1 MTVTMQQPQDH
12 PPSSNY
18 NPHYINN
25 DGEVEQSLSSSSQV
39 TTAEAEA
46 DAAAMKKS
54 SSLSSWRWI
63 KLVSGLLFI
72 AFITYVIG

>member
-1 MTVTMQQPQDH
+1 MTMQPQEL

-25 DGEVEQSLSSSSQV
+25 DGEVEQLSSSSSSQV

-46 DAAAMKKS
+46 EAAAMKKS
-54 SSLSSWRWI
+54 SSLSHWI
-63 KLVSGLLFI
+63 KVISGLLFI
-72 AFITYVIG
+72 AFIAYVIGKC